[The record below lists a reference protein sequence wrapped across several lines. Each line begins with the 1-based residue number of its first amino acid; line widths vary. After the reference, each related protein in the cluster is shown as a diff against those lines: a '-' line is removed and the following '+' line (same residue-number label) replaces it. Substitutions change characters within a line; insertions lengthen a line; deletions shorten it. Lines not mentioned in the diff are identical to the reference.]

1 MIVDNNSSS
10 NSSSGVPTVSVL
22 VRRGDELP
30 KKNYETKLHPTY
42 EVGNFTL
49 KRMMIIIIEA
59 FLYGSYRRL
68 YDDDDDDDGR

>member
-1 MIVDNNSSS
+1 MIVDN

-42 EVGNFTL
+42 EVGKL
-49 KRMMIIIIEA
+49 YLEA
-59 FLYGSYRRL
+59 NDDHYYR
-68 YDDDDDDDGR
+68 GFSI